1 MAALAAYPELSCTGG
16 PFEVA
21 SIWGVK
27 EDVYCAGNEKTF
39 EFLENVLLE
48 VMELFPGE
56 YIHIGGDEVPKTR
69 WEKCPK
75 CQARIRKEGLADE
88 SELQSYF
95 IRRMEAFLNEHGRK
109 LIGWDEILEGGLAPR
124 ATVMSWRGEEGG
136 IQAASMGHDAVM
148 TPGDYCYFD
157 HYQADPATQPKAI
170 GGLTTLRDV
179 YHYDPVSKEL
189 NDAEKER
196 ILGAQGNVWT
206 EYISTPE
213 HVEYMAV
220 PRMIALAEVDW
231 SQDNRMN
238 WERFTRKLEQHFV
251 RLDIIGVNYC
261 DAVYMVE
268 ITPEY
273 NAENEMFMI
282 GMKTEMPNAEIR
294 YTLDG
299 TAPGLESTLYDTL
312 FELRESAVI
321 KAQTFVDKQ
330 ARGQVSER
338 EINFHKAIGKTVTY
352 TDPYSDRYTA
362 GGDMGLVNG
371 IKGSVHYGDGRW
383 QGFSGDDAEAVIDL
397 GEVMPINRISVSFL
411 QNMTTW
417 IFLPASVEIFTR
429 KTEEAAFEK
438 AATFLNA
445 VPMEEKEAMVKEFS
459 RTFTGLEARYIK
471 LHAANPGPCPAWH
484 PGAGSPSWVFTDEI
498 IVE

>member
-1 MAALAAYPELSCTGG
+1 
-16 PFEVA
+16 
-21 SIWGVK
+21 
-27 EDVYCAGNEKTF
+27 
-39 EFLENVLLE
+39 
-48 VMELFPGE
+48 
-56 YIHIGGDEVPKTR
+56 
-69 WEKCPK
+69 
-75 CQARIRKEGLADE
+75 
-88 SELQSYF
+88 
-95 IRRMEAFLNEHGRK
+95 
-109 LIGWDEILEGGLAPR
+109 
-124 ATVMSWRGEEGG
+124 
-136 IQAASMGHDAVM
+136 MGHDAVM

-459 RTFTGLEARYIK
+459 RMFTGLEARYIK